1 MSDTVREM
9 TRDELITANNELRK
23 QIKELELQ
31 LAETRKAV
39 ESNRDAAEAEEE
51 RLKSEVRYRDGVIHG
66 LEYAMKCNG
75 VSGGEIDRREYQ

>member
-9 TRDELITANNELRK
+9 TRDELIAVNNELRK

-31 LAETRKAV
+31 LAETCKAV
-39 ESNRDAAEAEEE
+39 ESNRNVAEKES
-51 RLKSEVRYRDGVIHG
+51 LKSEMRYRDGIIYG
-66 LEYAMKCNG
+66 LKYAVKCNG